1 MPPTKSLSLIGG
13 EGRVRGQFPRR
24 TTLARKL
31 SRRPL
36 GLAGLIGAAIFACVA
51 VIGPWIAPADP
62 FALGSSGLM
71 PPGRGHWFGTDDLG
85 RDLLSGVLYGARVS
99 LLVGLAAA
107 GGAVLIGVGVGAAA
121 GYWRGRLDEV
131 LMRMTEWVLVVP
143 QFLIVL
149 VVAAIFGADLRLVV
163 IVLAL
168 VGWPTAARLTRAQ
181 FLALGD
187 REFVIA
193 ARGLGASDARII
205 GRQILPNALP
215 PIVVAGSL
223 QIPAAILAEA
233 SLRFLGLAD
242 PHVLSWG
249 GMLNQA
255 QNFLQQAWW
264 MPLFPGAAIFLTV
277 LSFNL
282 AGEALN
288 DMLDPHSRSV
298 AP

>member
-1 MPPTKSLSLIGG
+1 MAARGTLGDLV
-13 EGRVRGQFPRR
+13 GRLRG
-24 TTLARKL
+24 
-31 SRRPL
+31 RPL
-36 GLAGLIGAAIFACVA
+36 GLAGLVGAVLFVGVA
-51 VIGPWIAPADP
+51 VVGPSLAPADP
-62 FALGSSGLM
+62 FALGTGALQ

-85 RDLLSGVLYGARVS
+85 RDILSGVLYGARVS

-121 GYWRGRLDEV
+121 GYWRGRVDEA

-149 VVAAIFGADLRLVV
+149 VVAAIFGADLGLVV
-163 IVLAL
+163 LVLAL
-168 VGWPTAARLTRAQ
+168 VGWPAAARLTRAQ

-187 REFVIA
+187 REFVVA
-193 ARGLGASDARII
+193 ARSLGASDGRII

-288 DMLDPHSRSV
+288 EMLDPRARAA

>member
-1 MPPTKSLSLIGG
+1 
-13 EGRVRGQFPRR
+13 VAARGTLGDLLRR
-24 TTLARKL
+24 LRG
-31 SRRPL
+31 RPL
-36 GLAGLIGAAIFACVA
+36 GLGGLIGAGFFICIA
-51 VIGPWIAPADP
+51 VVGPWVAPADP
-62 FALGSSGLM
+62 FALGSGTLL
-71 PPGRGHWFGTDDLG
+71 PPGRGHWLGTDDLG

-131 LMRMTEWVLVVP
+131 LMRLTEWVLVVP

-163 IVLAL
+163 VVLAL
-168 VGWPTAARLTRAQ
+168 VGWPTTARLTRAQ
-181 FLALGD
+181 FLSLGD
-187 REFVIA
+187 REFVVA
-193 ARGLGASDARII
+193 ARGLGASDPRII

-223 QIPAAILAEA
+223 QIPAAHLAEA
-233 SLRFLGLAD
+233 SPRFPGLAH
-242 PHVLSWG
+242 PHVLPWG

-264 MPLFPGAAIFLTV
+264 MPLFPGAAIFFTV

-288 DMLDPHSRSV
+288 EMLDPR
-298 AP
+298 ARTAGL

>member
-1 MPPTKSLSLIGG
+1 
-13 EGRVRGQFPRR
+13 
-24 TTLARKL
+24 
-31 SRRPL
+31 
-36 GLAGLIGAAIFACVA
+36 
-51 VIGPWIAPADP
+51 
-62 FALGSSGLM
+62 
-71 PPGRGHWFGTDDLG
+71 
-85 RDLLSGVLYGARVS
+85 
-99 LLVGLAAA
+99 
-107 GGAVLIGVGVGAAA
+107 VGAAA
-121 GYWRGRLDEV
+121 GYWRGRLDEA
-131 LMRMTEWVLVVP
+131 LMRLTEWVLVVP

-168 VGWPTAARLTRAQ
+168 VGWPTTARLTRAQ
-181 FLALGD
+181 FLTLGD
-187 REFVIA
+187 REFVVA

-264 MPLFPGAAIFLTV
+264 MPLFPGAAIFFTV

-288 DMLDPHSRSV
+288 EMLDPR
-298 AP
+298 ARTAGA

>member
-1 MPPTKSLSLIGG
+1 MA
-13 EGRVRGQFPRR
+13 R
-24 TTLARKL
+24 TL

-36 GLAGLIGAAIFACVA
+36 GLLGLVGAGLFMCIA
-51 VIGPWIAPADP
+51 VIGPWVAPADP
-62 FALGSSGLM
+62 FALSAGALL
-71 PPGRGHWFGTDDLG
+71 PPGRGHWLGTDDLG
-85 RDLLSGVLYGARVS
+85 RDLFSGVLYGARVS

-107 GGAVLIGVGVGAAA
+107 GGAVLIGVTVGAAA

-131 LMRMTEWVLVVP
+131 LMRVTEWVLVVP

-168 VGWPTAARLTRAQ
+168 VGWPTTARLTRAQ

-187 REFVIA
+187 REFVVA

-233 SLRFLGLAD
+233 SLRFLGLSD

-264 MPLFPGAAIFLTV
+264 MPLFPGAAIFFTV

-288 DMLDPHSRSV
+288 EMLDPRARTAGV
-298 AP
+298 